1 MEMSLQ
7 VSPWTANKLPIMMK
21 KWSRQKSYKHRTILC
36 KTTTNEV
43 AFRKKMNFYEV
54 LSLGSQNVG
63 FDEIKKAY
71 RGMALQY
78 HPDVCPPSAKEEST
92 KRFVELQK
100 AYETLSDPIARRMYD
115 LELRMVNSVGFAF
128 EGLPSEDRKSSFPRE
143 VWERQLHGLYQRS
156 YARVERRNNG
166 YTHVK
171 VI

>member
-7 VSPWTANKLPIMMK
+7 VSPRTANKFPIMMK
-21 KWSRQKSYKHRTILC
+21 KWSRQISYKHRTILC

-43 AFRKKMNFYEV
+43 VFRKKMNFYEV

-71 RGMALQY
+71 RSMALQY

-115 LELRMVNSVGFAF
+115 LELGMVNSVGFAF
-128 EGLPSEDRKSSFPRE
+128 EGLPSEDRKNSFPRE

-166 YTHVK
+166 
-171 VI
+171 

>member
-7 VSPWTANKLPIMMK
+7 VSPRTANKFPIMMK
-21 KWSRQKSYKHRTILC
+21 NWSRQKSYKHRTISC

-71 RGMALQY
+71 RSMALQY

-115 LELRMVNSVGFAF
+115 HELGMVNSVGFAF
-128 EGLPSEDRKSSFPRE
+128 EGLPSEDRKNSFPRE

-166 YTHVK
+166 CTHVK